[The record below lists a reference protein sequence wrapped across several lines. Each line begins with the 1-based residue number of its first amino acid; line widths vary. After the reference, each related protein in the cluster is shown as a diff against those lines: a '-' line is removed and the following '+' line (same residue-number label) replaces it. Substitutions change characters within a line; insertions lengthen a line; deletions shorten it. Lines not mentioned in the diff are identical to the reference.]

1 MSDDRPDKTAT
12 EVLIRQT
19 IAPIDHGLKKLRE
32 SHEGQREV
40 VLKLTQRL
48 NTTEAYIEQQE
59 PAEPTLDLLYK
70 ALATAQGEIQA
81 ADAKS
86 EADMGTYQYRYADLA
101 ACLDVIRKPLAENG
115 LCLIQ
120 IPSINGTEVKIETVL
135 GHESGQSISCSMSMQ
150 SEKGSPQ
157 AIGAVMTYLRRY
169 SLCSLIGVAQF
180 DDDAASA
187 TKGPEEYDRLT
198 PRDIDEILQKADELF
213 AEKAD
218 FVLEQMTT
226 LVFNVKHLADIPAD
240 QLKTALKRLKNTAD
254 REAKKAKDAEKAP
267 VVEPKPKAKP
277 KAKPDE
283 KNREPTQEEIDKF
296 QPVNREPGSDDDKA

>member
-1 MSDDRPDKTAT
+1 M
-12 EVLIRQT
+12 
-19 IAPIDHGLKKLRE
+19 
-32 SHEGQREV
+32 
-40 VLKLTQRL
+40 
-48 NTTEAYIEQQE
+48 
-59 PAEPTLDLLYK
+59 
-70 ALATAQGEIQA
+70 
-81 ADAKS
+81 
-86 EADMGTYQYRYADLA
+86 
-101 ACLDVIRKPLAENG
+101 PLEENG
-115 LCLIQ
+115 MCLIQ
-120 IPSINGTEVKIETVL
+120 RPSINGSEVKIETGL
-135 GHESGQSISCSMSMQ
+135 GHESGQRISCSMSMQ

-169 SLCSLIGVAQF
+169 SLCSLIGVAQY

-213 AEKAD
+213 ADKAD

-226 LVFNVKHLADIPAD
+226 LVFNVKHLADIPQD

-277 KAKPDE
+277 KAKSDE

-296 QPVNREPGSDDDKA
+296 QPVNREPGSDDDKGG